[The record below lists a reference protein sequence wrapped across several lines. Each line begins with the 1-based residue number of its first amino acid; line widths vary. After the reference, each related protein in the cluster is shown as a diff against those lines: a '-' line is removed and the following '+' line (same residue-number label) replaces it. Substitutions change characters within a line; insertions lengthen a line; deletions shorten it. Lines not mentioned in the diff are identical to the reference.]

1 MKDQENESQSRK
13 DVEFLEENCKY
24 LEKALNVAK
33 LYEDP
38 ISSNDEIK
46 KVVLNLL
53 SSNINLA
60 STNRKKDGYHTM
72 NKDSAKVLQELT
84 KFSCNHKNEINIELN
99 RLKNELKIA
108 QRTTKLKQ
116 KVLEEISQELTK
128 SRNEEYFL

>member
-116 KVLEEISQELTK
+116 EALEEISQELTK
-128 SRNEEYFL
+128 SRNEE